1 MGRFRLEHLL
11 VGSLLVNAGLLGFIV
26 ALLLVPG
33 PMPGF
38 VMSRPAFG
46 PVPIKTPEFGL
57 EDRLLLARLLE
68 RDSEAAARAKRASV
82 ARAAFAEALSREN
95 PQAEEIAEKAKEL
108 NAAMEEFGAGFINL
122 IVTAAPKL
130 DLAQRRALADLLLS
144 APEPGGIF
152 MRAGRPAAVKPGLG
166 FTIESGRSGP
176 PAFSTEGSAP
186 FASGEGE
193 GAGDR

>member
-11 VGSLLVNAGLLGFIV
+11 VASLLVNAGLLGFIA

-33 PMPGF
+33 PRPGF
-38 VMSRPAFG
+38 AMSRPAFG
-46 PVPIKTPEFGL
+46 PMAIKTPDFGL

-95 PQAEEIAEKAKEL
+95 PQAEEIAQKAKAL
-108 NAAMEEFGAGFINL
+108 NAAMEELGAGFMNL

-144 APEPGGIF
+144 APEPGDIF
-152 MRAGRPAAVKPGLG
+152 VRGGRPAAVKPGLG
-166 FTIESGRSGP
+166 FPIDSGRSGP
-176 PAFSTEGSAP
+176 PAFSIEGGAP
-186 FASGEGE
+186 FAPGDGD
-193 GAGDR
+193 GAGDK

>member
-33 PMPGF
+33 PTPGF

-46 PVPIKTPEFGL
+46 PVAIKTPEFGL

-68 RDSEAAARAKRASV
+68 RDSEAAARAKRASE

-95 PQAEEIAEKAKEL
+95 PQAEEIAEKGKAL

-122 IVTAAPKL
+122 IVMAAPKL
-130 DLAQRRALADLLLS
+130 DLVQRRALADLLLS
-144 APEPGGIF
+144 APEPGDIF
-152 MRAGRPAAVKPGLG
+152 VRGGRPAAVKPGLS
-166 FTIESGRSGP
+166 FTIEPGRSGP
-176 PAFSTEGSAP
+176 PVLSTEGSAP
-186 FASGEGE
+186 FAAGEGE
-193 GAGDR
+193 GTGDK

>member
-1 MGRFRLEHLL
+1 MSRFRLEHLL

-33 PMPGF
+33 PTPGF

-46 PVPIKTPEFGL
+46 PVAIKTPEFGL

-95 PQAEEIAEKAKEL
+95 PQTEEIAEKAKAL

-144 APEPGGIF
+144 APEPGDIF
-152 MRAGRPAAVKPGLG
+152 VRGGRPAAVKPGLS
-166 FTIESGRSGP
+166 FTIDSGRSG
-176 PAFSTEGSAP
+176 
-186 FASGEGE
+186 
-193 GAGDR
+193 DK